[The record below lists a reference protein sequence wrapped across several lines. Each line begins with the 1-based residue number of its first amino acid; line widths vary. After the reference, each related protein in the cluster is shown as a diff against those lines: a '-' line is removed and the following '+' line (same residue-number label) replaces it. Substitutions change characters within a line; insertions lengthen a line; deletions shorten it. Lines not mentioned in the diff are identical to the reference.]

1 MKFLPKKLDNFTCIV
16 LFLIGLDSYMVILAY
31 FKIKEMKHLKINLL
45 ILIFCFTLPFAKA
58 DEGMWLPLL
67 LKNLNEKDMKAKGL
81 KLNAEDIYSVNK
93 SSLKDAIVNFGG
105 FCTAEVVSDKG
116 LIFTNHHCGYSAI
129 QSHSSVENDYLTN
142 GFWAKSL
149 KEELPN
155 PSLTATFIVRIEDVT
170 AKVLEGVTSSLS
182 ESERQIQINRNIN
195 KIRREAVADSHYEAS
210 IRPFFY
216 GNEYYMFI
224 TETFLDVRLVG
235 APPSSIGKFGGDTD
249 NWVWPRHTGDFSVF
263 RIYAGKDNKPAP
275 YSKDNVPYKPKH
287 FLPISLKGIKE
298 NDFTMIY
305 GFPGRTQQYLNSE
318 AVRYLI
324 EKSNPAKIKMRA
336 TVLGIMDNAMKS
348 SDQIRIQY
356 AARYASIANYYKK
369 WIGELQ
375 GLKTFDAVAKK
386 KMLEAEFIKLANK
399 NPETAKQYGEVLPKM
414 IENQKNL
421 EKYALARE
429 LFLEVVYYGS
439 QIIDLASKVMAT
451 YEYGESIE
459 NLKAQADEHFK
470 DYHLPTDKA
479 IFAESMKIYYDYID
493 KNLYPDIFQIVENE
507 FRGDFKKYA
516 DFIYDNSQLVSL
528 EKINELVKKN
538 KAEVQSI
545 LSQDPAYRL
554 MKSLFASYT
563 VRINSEYQA
572 LNNQIESQMRIYVD
586 GLRKLMPEKKY
597 WSDANS
603 TLRLSYGKVEG
614 STPRDGMMYKYYTTL
629 EGIIEKYVPE
639 KNGEFDV
646 DKKLIELYHKKD
658 YGRYGEDKKLIVCFT
673 ASNHT
678 TGGNSGSP
686 ILNGNGELIGINFD
700 RSWES
705 TMSDV
710 MYNPN
715 ICRNIAVDIRYVLFI
730 IDKFAGAGYLLNEM
744 KIVEK

>member
-1 MKFLPKKLDNFTCIV
+1 ML
-16 LFLIGLDSYMVILAY
+16 Y
-31 FKIKEMKHLKINLL
+31 FAHLKIKDMNYSKFGLFVLL
-45 ILIFCFTLPFAKA
+45 FCFTFLLAKA

-81 KLNAEDIYSVNK
+81 KLTAEDIYSVNK
-93 SSLKDAIVNFGG
+93 SSLKDAVVNFGG

-129 QSHSSVENDYLTN
+129 QSHSSVQNDYLTD

-170 AKVLEGVTSSLS
+170 AKVLEGVTANLS
-182 ESERQIQINRNIN
+182 ESERQVQINRNIN

-263 RIYAGKDNKPAP
+263 RIYAGKDNKPAL

-287 FLPISLKGIKE
+287 FFPISLKGVKE
-298 NDFTMIY
+298 NDFSMIY
-305 GFPGRTQQYLNSE
+305 GFPGRTQQYLSSE

-336 TVLGIMDNAMKS
+336 TVLGIMDNSMKS

-375 GLKTFDAVAKK
+375 GLKAFDAVGKK
-386 KMLEAEFIKLANK
+386 RTLEEEFIKLANK
-399 NPETAKQYGEVLPKM
+399 NPETAKQYGEVLPR
-414 IENQKNL
+414 IIQNQKNL

-429 LFLEVVYYGS
+429 LFLEIVYYGS

-451 YEYGESIE
+451 YEYGESVE
-459 NLKAQADEHFK
+459 SLKSQAEEHFK

-479 IFAESMKIYYDYID
+479 IFAESMKIYYDNID
-493 KNLYPDIFQIVENE
+493 KTLYPDIFQAVQNE
-507 FRGDFKKYA
+507 FGGDFKKYA
-516 DFIYDNSQLVSL
+516 DFVYDNSQLVSL
-528 EKINELVKKN
+528 EKVNELLKKN
-538 KAEVQSI
+538 KSEVQTI

-563 VRINSEYQA
+563 VRINSEYQV
-572 LNNQIESQMRIYVD
+572 LNNEIESMMRIYVD
-586 GLRKLMPEKKY
+586 GLRKLMPDKKY

-603 TLRLSYGKVEG
+603 TLRLSYGKIEG
-614 STPRDGMMYKYYTTL
+614 STPRDGMTYKHYTTL
-629 EGIIEKYVPE
+629 EGIMEKYIPE

-646 DKKLIELYHKKD
+646 DKKLIELYNKKD
-658 YGRYGEDKKLIVCFT
+658 YGRYGEDGKLIVCFT

-686 ILNGNGELIGINFD
+686 ILNGSGELIGINFD

-710 MYNPN
+710 MYNPY
-715 ICRNIAVDIRYVLFI
+715 ICRNIAVDIRYVLFV

-744 KIVEK
+744 KIVGK

>member
-31 FKIKEMKHLKINLL
+31 FKIKEMKYLKINLL
-45 ILIFCFTLPFAKA
+45 ILIFCFTLSFAKA

>member
-1 MKFLPKKLDNFTCIV
+1 MNYSKFSLLV
-16 LFLIGLDSYMVILAY
+16 LL
-31 FKIKEMKHLKINLL
+31 
-45 ILIFCFTLPFAKA
+45 FCFTFLLAKA

-81 KLNAEDIYSVNK
+81 KLTAEDIYSVNK
-93 SSLKDAIVNFGG
+93 SSLKDAVVNFGG

-170 AKVLEGVTSSLS
+170 AKVLEGVTANLS
-182 ESERQIQINRNIN
+182 EAERQVQINRNIN
-195 KIRREAVADSHYEAS
+195 KIRRDAVADSHYEAS

-287 FLPISLKGIKE
+287 FFPISLKGVKE
-298 NDFTMIY
+298 NDFSMIY
-305 GFPGRTQQYLNSE
+305 GFPGRTQQYLSSE

-336 TVLGIMDNAMKS
+336 TVLDIMDNSMKS

-375 GLKTFDAVAKK
+375 GLKAFDAVGKK
-386 KMLEAEFIKLANK
+386 KTLEEEFIKLANK
-399 NPETAKQYGEVLPKM
+399 NPETAKQYGEVLPR
-414 IENQKNL
+414 IIQNQKSL

-429 LFLEVVYYGS
+429 LFLEIIYYGS
-439 QIIDLASKVMAT
+439 QIIDLASKFMAT
-451 YEYGESIE
+451 YEYGESVE
-459 NLKAQADEHFK
+459 NLKSQVEEHFK

-479 IFAESMKIYYDYID
+479 IFAESMKLYYDNID
-493 KNLYPDIFQIVENE
+493 KTLYPDIFQVIQDE
-507 FRGDFKKYA
+507 FGGDFKKYA
-516 DFIYDNSQLVSL
+516 DFVYDNSYLVSL
-528 EKINELVKKN
+528 EKVNELLKKN
-538 KAEVQSI
+538 KSEVQTI
-545 LSQDPAYRL
+545 LWQDPAYRL

-563 VRINSEYQA
+563 VRINSEYQV
-572 LNNQIESQMRIYVD
+572 LNNEIESQMRIYVD
-586 GLRKLMPEKKY
+586 GLRKLMPDKKY

-603 TLRLSYGKVEG
+603 TLRLSYGKIEG
-614 STPRDGMMYKYYTTL
+614 SAPRDGMMYKHYTTL
-629 EGIIEKYVPE
+629 EGIMEKYVPE

-646 DKKLIELYHKKD
+646 DKKLIELYNKKD
-658 YGRYGEDKKLIVCFT
+658 YGRYGEDGKLIVCFT

-686 ILNGNGELIGINFD
+686 ILNGSGELIGINFD

-715 ICRNIAVDIRYVLFI
+715 ICRNIAVDIRYVLFV

-744 KIVEK
+744 KIVGK